1 MEERHAKARE
11 ALRGALGEAI
21 THSYIDDPDLIVKTP
36 REAVGRDKATFY
48 AEVDKVQTMADGGIR
63 VVLGLGEDGLKVMQF
78 LARCKQQGIIL
89 DIVATARDS

>member
-1 MEERHAKARE
+1 VE
-11 ALRGALGEAI
+11 
-21 THSYIDDPDLIVKTP
+21 DD
-36 REAVGRDKATFY
+36 RATFY

-78 LARCKQQGIIL
+78 LAQCKQKGIVL